1 MSDVEHRQEQI
12 RAPVQPLHAA
22 ANAGRPGVANPLS
35 AKILLFFCRNAVPF
49 LGKLYR
55 TFLHCDIYCDLR
67 GRTVIMPHPYG
78 IIIHSKS
85 RIGDQVV
92 IMQQVTIGIRGYGV
106 NDAPVIEDGV
116 YIGAGAK
123 VLGSIRVGH
132 GAVIGANAVVTRDVP
147 PRATVVGSNRI
158 VRRSP

>member
-1 MSDVEHRQEQI
+1 MSDMNHRHEEI
-12 RAPVQPLHAA
+12 RVLAPPFHAA
-22 ANAGRPGVANPLS
+22 DACHPGAANPLS
-35 AKILLFFCRNAVPF
+35 ARILLFFCRNAVPF

-78 IIIHSKS
+78 IIVHSKA
-85 RIGDQVV
+85 RIGDRVV
-92 IMQQVTIGIRGYGV
+92 IMQQVTIGIRGHGV
-106 NDAPVIEDGV
+106 NEAPVIEDEV

-123 VLGSIRVGH
+123 VLGGIRVGH